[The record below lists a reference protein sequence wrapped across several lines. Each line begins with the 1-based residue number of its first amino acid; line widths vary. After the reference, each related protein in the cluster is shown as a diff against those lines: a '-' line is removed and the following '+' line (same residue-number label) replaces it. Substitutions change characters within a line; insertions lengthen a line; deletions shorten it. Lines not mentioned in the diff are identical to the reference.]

1 MTTSTAPKNDSVH
14 TPGRDLKA
22 ILQHVGIPAWMVD
35 SSGYFIWVNDAYKE
49 LFGDRTGQHFEEI
62 VPAEDLPLVQREF
75 ERKLAGAPAADYEI
89 AAKLPDGRRVQTEVS
104 TVRLDPDRY
113 CGAVFGMAVPRSA
126 PKTETTTYLT
136 PRQNEVLQLLALGA
150 STEQIAEELVL
161 SRQTVRN
168 YVRKILGALNAHSRL
183 EAVVKARR
191 EGIVVDD

>member
-1 MTTSTAPKNDSVH
+1 MTPDTAAKNKRVDR
-14 TPGRDLKA
+14 PGRDLTA
-22 ILQHVGIPAWMVD
+22 ILQHVSIPAWMID
-35 SSGYFIWVNDAYKE
+35 ASGHFIWVNDAYKE
-49 LFGDRTGQHFEEI
+49 LFGDRTGQHFATV
-62 VPAEDLPLVQREF
+62 VPPEDLPLVQREF
-75 ERKLAGAPAADYEI
+75 ERKLAGAPATDYEI

-126 PKTETTTYLT
+126 PMGETTTYLT
-136 PRQNEVLQLLALGA
+136 PRQNDVLQLLALGA
-150 STEQIAEELVL
+150 STDQIAEELVL

-168 YVRKILGALNAHSRL
+168 YVRQILGALDAHSRL